1 MRTFVTDVTLPSIT
15 SNQISCNMRLYV
27 IALFCL
33 STNSFALNVKEL
45 KDLRLKLLKNLQK
58 ELYAEAGLKLPRKSR
73 QIQSAEPGAVM
84 YLPLGPGQSI
94 RCPTAADSAAVSLTQ
109 MTFLA
114 TTMNIFSVVANI
126 SNNINN
132 NNKYFHLEHFPDFK
146 VISSFIFF
154 AVITIK

>member
-1 MRTFVTDVTLPSIT
+1 MIT
-15 SNQISCNMRLYV
+15 
-27 IALFCL
+27 LFCL
-33 STNSFALNVKEL
+33 TSIQSSFALNVKEL

-58 ELYAEAGLKLPRKSR
+58 ELYHEAGLKLPRKSR

-94 RCPTAADSAAVSLTQ
+94 RCPTAADAAAVSLTQ

-132 NNKYFHLEHFPDFK
+132 NNK
-146 VISSFIFF
+146 
-154 AVITIK
+154 